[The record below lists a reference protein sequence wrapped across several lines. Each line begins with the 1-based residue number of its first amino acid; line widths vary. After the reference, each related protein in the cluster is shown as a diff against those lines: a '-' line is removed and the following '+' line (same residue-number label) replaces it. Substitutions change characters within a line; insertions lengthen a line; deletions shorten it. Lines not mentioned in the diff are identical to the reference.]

1 MYGYVRPPLELLDE
15 TGRQQF
21 QQAYCGLCHTLGTRY
36 GSAARFIL
44 NYDFTYLAILLSDPG
59 EGTVLRRRCIAS
71 PHKARPYLQSSA
83 PMELAADESV
93 ILAYWQL
100 RDGVSDHDWL
110 HGAKYRAASALL
122 EPAYHHA
129 ARLCPSFDT
138 AVQKQLSILS
148 RLEQEQC
155 ASMDQAADAF
165 AVLLE
170 RGADQVEN
178 AVQRRVLGQM
188 LYHLGRWIY
197 LVDAADDLKKD
208 ARSGNYNPVA
218 LRFGLQNGTW
228 TPESRRIFAQSLD
241 HSVRMIAT
249 AYELWD
255 FGRWSPVL
263 EATIYSGLF
272 QVGKAVLDGT
282 FHPKT
287 RGIDRKRRKVE
298 ETT

>member
-15 TGRQQF
+15 AGRQQF

-36 GSAARFIL
+36 GPAARFIL

-59 EGTVLRRRCIAS
+59 EGTVLRKRCIAS
-71 PHKARPYLQSSA
+71 PHKARPYLQSSSA
-83 PMELAADESV
+83 MELAADESV

-122 EPAYHHA
+122 EPAYRRA
-129 ARLCPSFDT
+129 ARFRPSFDK
-138 AVQKQLSILS
+138 AVREQLSILS
-148 RLEQEQC
+148 SLEQEQC
-155 ASMDQAADAF
+155 ASMDRAADAF
-165 AVLLE
+165 AILLE

-178 AVQRRVLGQM
+178 TVQRRVLGQM

-197 LVDAADDLKKD
+197 LIDAADDLKKD

-218 LRFGLQNGTW
+218 LRFGLQNGVW
-228 TPESRRIFAQSLD
+228 TPESRRVFAQSLD

-255 FGRWSPVL
+255 FGCWSPVL
-263 EATIYSGLF
+263 KATIYSGLF